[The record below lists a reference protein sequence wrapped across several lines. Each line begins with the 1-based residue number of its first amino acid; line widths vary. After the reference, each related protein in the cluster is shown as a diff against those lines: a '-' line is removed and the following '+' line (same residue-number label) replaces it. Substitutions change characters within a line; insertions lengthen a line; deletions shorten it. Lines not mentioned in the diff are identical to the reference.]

1 MRESVQQTESKI
13 AALDLIKT
21 QVLAE
26 LAVTKDKEEDA
37 WKVLEGDTN
46 NRWILHSIRQLQS
59 QAYWEE
65 NDFFK
70 VFMNCFFF

>member
-21 QVLAE
+21 RVLHE
-26 LAVTKDKEEDA
+26 LSIIKDKEEDA

-46 NRWILHSIRQLQS
+46 
-59 QAYWEE
+59 
-65 NDFFK
+65 DP
-70 VFMNCFFF
+70 